1 MSVRFAVLFVV
12 FLAYVLSSGVV
23 TKGGGGLNPLGLQA
37 RGLTPA
43 SPPPAQPDQGSGWD
57 PSG

>member
-23 TKGGGGLNPLGLQA
+23 SKHGSGLDPMGLNA
-37 RGLTPA
+37 
-43 SPPPAQPDQGSGWD
+43 PPAPPAPTSDQGSGWD
-57 PSG
+57 PWG

>member
-23 TKGGGGLNPLGLQA
+23 TKQGSGFDPMGLNA
-37 RGLTPA
+37 
-43 SPPPAQPDQGSGWD
+43 PPAPPAPTSDQGSGFD
-57 PSG
+57 PMG